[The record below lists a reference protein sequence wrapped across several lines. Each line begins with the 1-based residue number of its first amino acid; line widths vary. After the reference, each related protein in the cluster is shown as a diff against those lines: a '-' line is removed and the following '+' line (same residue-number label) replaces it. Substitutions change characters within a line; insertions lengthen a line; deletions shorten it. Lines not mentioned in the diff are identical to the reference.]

1 MHRLLQASLLFITIS
16 TNRISLLHIYIC
28 NSCSVLNTLQFKG
41 LCVEWGNLKYMFY
54 HICQCFVYQYFIISE
69 HYSKKWFICF
79 LSTMCTLL
87 KYSTYYLSN
96 MYFVLFRT
104 VDCVIGTPSV
114 SSSENPPPPRTEQ
127 DAWQKQ
133 TLQLKNFTVV
143 ESHNQE
149 DIWRSGRNTHTHT
162 ERGKH
167 MYANINHPH
176 EGYLTLTSIFRKPVA
191 CTAGEATDSLQPDR
205 CKPYP

>member
-87 KYSTYYLSN
+87 KYIMYYLSN
-96 MYFVLFRT
+96 MYFALFRT

-114 SSSENPPPPRTEQ
+114 SSSENPPPPPPDRTRCLTETNAAAEELHSCGVTQ
-127 DAWQKQ
+127 P
-133 TLQLKNFTVV
+133 
-143 ESHNQE
+143 
-149 DIWRSGRNTHTHT
+149 GRHLTIRKKHTHTHT
-162 ERGKH
+162 QREENTC
-167 MYANINHPH
+167 MQ
-176 EGYLTLTSIFRKPVA
+176 T
-191 CTAGEATDSLQPDR
+191 
-205 CKPYP
+205 